1 MRVVIGRRDLNLN
14 LVKAILDIGRD
25 LSSRVNIER
34 EGRWER
40 IGRAQRTKN
49 TEQREE
55 SREHKESRELEIE
68 SRERA

>member
-14 LVKAILDIGRD
+14 LVKAILDVGRD
-25 LSSRVNIER
+25 LSRVNIER

>member
-1 MRVVIGRRDLNLN
+1 MRVVIVIGRDLNLN

-25 LSSRVNIER
+25 LSRVNIER

-40 IGRAQRTKN
+40 IGSAQRTKN
-49 TEQREE
+49 TEQRAE
-55 SREHKESRELEIE
+55 SSEHKESRELEIE